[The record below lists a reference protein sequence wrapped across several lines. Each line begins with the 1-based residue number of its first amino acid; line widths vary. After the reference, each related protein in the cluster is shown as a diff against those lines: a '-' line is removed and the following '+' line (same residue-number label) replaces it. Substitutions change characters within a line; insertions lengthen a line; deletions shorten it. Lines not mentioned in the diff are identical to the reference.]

1 MKFTS
6 KPCTN
11 KEQSQKLIDMGLNTK
26 TADCYNRQEEH
37 GWINMIGKTS
47 LETDIPAWSSARL
60 LEMIPK
66 SFREDD
72 KLFYLNIYTDADFYD
87 FEYESNV
94 VDYDYDDYAD
104 YDEHTISIGYG
115 YDAEL
120 YEALIETIQILIE
133 RGHFNKEFMK

>member
-1 MKFTS
+1 MNKFNS
-6 KPCTN
+6 QICTTTA
-11 KEQSQKLIDMGLNTK
+11 QSQRLLDLGLK
-26 TADCYNRQEEH
+26 SETADTY
-37 GWINMIGKTS
+37 MIRPIDYLVGEKHRGH
-47 LETDIPAWSSARL
+47 IPAWSSARL

-94 VDYDYDDYAD
+94 IDYGDYDDYE
-104 YDEHTISIGYG
+104 EHTISIGYG

-120 YEALIETIQILIE
+120 YEALIETIQILIQ
-133 RGHFNKEFMK
+133 RGHFNKEYLKL